1 MTNDT
6 PAFRLSFS
14 RVGILALWLVAGL
27 LAGAKEVP
35 MTTGE
40 DIGCFFPNPGEVR
53 TLVFQ
58 AGKLAE
64 GRELVYEIADYSGQ
78 PTGQTGRATV
88 RDKALAV
95 TETFPAGY
103 FEVRFPELEL
113 VFGVAS
119 LSSFAGEADP
129 FYAIEGLI
137 SSRPEQRRRQL
148 VELLVRYGI
157 RSNREWCNYPGLEPV
172 RGTISTSRD
181 EFYTLAGE
189 AGFRSI
195 FCFADFPSW
204 YYDGGKII
212 GRRPP
217 PRRLLG
223 LDESIATLLE
233 RRRAGLM
240 AFHVLN
246 EYDIYD
252 IPGEA
257 YLPTIKV
264 AGYAMAG
271 NDLPLVG
278 APFCR
283 GTGAESSVRSSIAN
297 GLLDYVDAFSFHTY
311 SSPESMVNLIG
322 IYRDMMAGHRKAG
335 MPLWITESG
344 KPWSRGLPPAEV
356 TETYG
361 GPLGS
366 LHPSPGEDM
375 KSALWITMKAVEAKA
390 AGVEKYFAFTLPFF
404 QENNNN
410 FGMMDYH
417 FTPLR
422 SLAAYLHSVRELA
435 GKEYLGDWRDKP
447 ENVTILRVFGNSDR
461 TELTAVLYTGSE
473 DACTVDPAGLPWRSA
488 RSIDGR
494 ELTGTP
500 LTFVGGMAYATLD
513 PEAVS
518 ATALDT
524 ETKAMALLRQAREYQ
539 PVQRVHS
546 PIVYQFDH
554 WSFPQNS
561 RDHYRD
567 ESNQFRVNVFNF
579 SREAV
584 AIAPRLVLP
593 EGMRIVAAPAQTE
606 QILEPRSEIALT
618 WKLDPTACPLARY
631 DIRLTDANHPY
642 SGVCV
647 PFLDYS
653 GLRAE
658 TFDFMNSTRWRHN
671 SSGKSTF
678 EFDEAEQAVKVSTV
692 FDFEMGT
699 PESKGRD
706 YWVFP
711 EYILELPRESLV
723 GAQAISLELK
733 FRQGNGATA
742 VKAPLVMFA
751 YQDANEKGKYD
762 SVAYGTPTGEWQK
775 FVVPIDGAKTELYK
789 MIRIGMCPTAP
800 QIDYWMRNITLYY
813 AR

>member
-1 MTNDT
+1 
-6 PAFRLSFS
+6 
-14 RVGILALWLVAGL
+14 
-27 LAGAKEVP
+27 

-40 DIGCFFPNPGEVR
+40 DIGCFFTNPGEVC
-53 TLVFQ
+53 TLSFVATQ
-58 AGKLAE
+58 LAE
-64 GRELVYEIADYSGQ
+64 GRELAYEITDYSGE
-78 PTGQTGRATV
+78 PTGKTGRAVV
-88 RDKALAV
+88 RGKSLVV

-103 FEVRFPELEL
+103 YEIRFPELEL

-119 LSSFAGEADP
+119 LPPFTGETDP

-137 SSRPEQRRRQL
+137 SSRPANRQRQM
-148 VELLVRYGI
+148 VELMVRGGI
-157 RSNREWCNYPGLEPV
+157 HYNREWCDYPGLEPV
-172 RGTISTSRD
+172 QGTISTSRD
-181 EFYTLAGE
+181 GFYTMAGE
-189 AGFRSI
+189 AGFQSI
-195 FCFADFPSW
+195 FCFADFPKW
-204 YYDGGKII
+204 YYDGGEKV

-246 EYDIYD
+246 EYDVYD

-271 NDLPLVG
+271 SDLPLVG

-283 GTGAESSVRSSIAN
+283 GTAAESCVRSSIDN
-297 GLLDYVDAFSFHTY
+297 GLLDYVDVFSFHSYSNPEMMIDLIATY
-311 SSPESMVNLIG
+311 
-322 IYRDMMAGHRKAG
+322 RQMMAGHRKAG

-344 KPWSRGLPPAEV
+344 KPWSRGLKQV
-356 TETYG
+356 TDTYG
-361 GPLGS
+361 GPLGN
-366 LHPSPGEDM
+366 LHPQPGEDM
-375 KSALWITMKAVEAKA
+375 KSALWITMRAVEAKA
-390 AGVEKYFAFTLPFF
+390 GGVVKHFAFTLPFF

-422 SLAAYLHSVRELA
+422 SLMAYQNSIRELA
-435 GKEYLGDWRDKP
+435 GKVYLGDWREKP
-447 ENVTILRVFGNSDR
+447 ENVKIMRVFGNTER
-461 TELTAVLYTGSE
+461 TELTAVAYTGDE
-473 DACTVDPAGLPWRSA
+473 APCTVDLAGMPWRAA

-494 ELTGTP
+494 ELTIGPTGQVG
-500 LTFVGGMAYATLD
+500 FVGGLAYVTLN
-513 PEAVS
+513 PEAV
-518 ATALDT
+518 AADALDT

-539 PVQRVHS
+539 PVQRVSS
-546 PIVYQFDH
+546 PVVYQFDN
-554 WSFPQNS
+554 WSYPQRN

-567 ESNQFRVNVFNF
+567 ESNLFRVNVSNF
-579 SREAV
+579 GQEAV
-584 AIAPRLVLP
+584 GIAPRLELP
-593 EGMRIVAAPAQTE
+593 EGMRIVEAPAQAE
-606 QILEPRSEIALT
+606 RSLEPRSEIELV
-618 WKLDPTACPLARY
+618 WKLDPVACRQARY
-631 DIRLTDANHPY
+631 DIRLVDDRHPH
-642 SGVCV
+642 SGISV

-653 GLRAE
+653 GLRPE
-658 TFDFMNSTRWRHN
+658 TFDFMNPARWRHN

-678 EFDEAEQAVKVSTV
+678 GFDESEQAVRVSTV

-711 EYILELPRESLV
+711 EYVLDLPKESLV
-723 GAQAISLELK
+723 GALAISLELK
-733 FRQGNGATA
+733 FRQENGATA

-762 SVAYGTPTGEWQK
+762 SVPYGTPTGEWQK
-775 FVVPIDGAKTELYK
+775 FVVPIDGSRTDAYK

-800 QIDYWMRNITLYY
+800 QIDYWMRHITIYY